1 MWTISWSVLV
11 TMTERDRE
19 RMRKGAVGRRKSLF
33 KEDLSAGVVVNI
45 CEISEVKI
53 FLEFS
58 HLRRRKKKE
67 AETVSNRYHP

>member
-11 TMTERDRE
+11 TVTERDRE
-19 RMRKGAVGRRKSLF
+19 RMRKEGGQRKSLF

-45 CEISEVKI
+45 CEISEAKI
-53 FLEFS
+53 FLESS